1 MSRFFID
8 RPIVAIVAAI
18 FFVIAGAVMVIRLP
32 IAQFPDI
39 VPPQIQTTA
48 TYTGADALTMEQ
60 SVATPI
66 EQQVNGA
73 KNMIYMQ
80 SINGNDGTTTLQVS
94 FAVGTN
100 VDLDQVQ
107 VQNRLSQATS
117 SLPTAV
123 NNYGLV
129 TQQTVG
135 IPLLVIAITSPHG
148 TWSQNFLA
156 NYVAINLQDELARIP
171 GIGQAK
177 IMGAGNYAMR
187 VWVAPDKLAKLQLTV
202 ADLVNALSAQ
212 NVVNPAGTIG
222 GEPAP
227 PGQQYTYTVR
237 AQGRLLDAEQFG
249 NVIVRANPDGSFV
262 RLNDVAR
269 IELGAEIYTQ
279 QSLINGKPAA
289 FLLLYQN
296 PGSNA
301 LEAANLAKARMA
313 ELARRFPQDMQERL
327 VLDTTVP
334 VTEGAREIIK
344 TLLEAIA
351 LVVLVVFIFLQSWR
365 ATLIPIL
372 TIPVSLVGAFMFF
385 PAFGFSTNTLSLL
398 GLVLAVGLVVDDAIV
413 VVEAIEAKIEQGHSP
428 RDAAIKAMDEVSG
441 ALVGIALV
449 LSAVFIPAGFMT
461 GLTGSLYRQFA
472 LTIAFSVLLSA
483 FNALTLSPALG
494 AMFLRPRMAKRRGP
508 LEFLFGL
515 FNTSFEHAQS
525 GYIRVCGL
533 LVHKLGVALIILVG
547 FVALAGGLGR
557 TLSRSF
563 LPDEDQG
570 WFMVNVQLPE
580 AASLQRTM
588 AVMKTIDAVL
598 RTEPAIQDVSGMGG
612 YSMLSQTS
620 SPRNAFFFCNL
631 KPYDERMTAALQA
644 GPIIESM
651 NRKLFGI
658 PGAIAFAFPPPAIPG
673 IGQAS
678 GVDFFIQDR
687 AGHDVDYL
695 WSNTATF
702 LAAARKRPELAQ
714 LNLLFTPAVPQFF
727 AGVDKEKALKLGVP
741 INDVYEELQSLLG
754 GYYVNQFNRFG
765 RVWKVFVEAEPQ
777 YRNKTTDVGQF
788 YVRNNNGAMVPL
800 STLVTMRRDVG
811 PEYTTR
817 FNEYRSIEI
826 FAAPAPGYSTDD
838 AMRAIKEVSDS
849 LLPRDMGYAWNGIS
863 YQQSIAGGGAGV
875 FTLSIVLVF
884 LILAALYQS
893 WSLPFSVLLSV
904 PVAVCGAF
912 FGLWSRRLDND
923 IYAQIGLIML
933 IGLSAKNAIL
943 IVEFAKAE
951 LEKGASIIDAALNG
965 ARLRLRPILMTSFAF
980 IFGLSPLWYA
990 LGAGGVARRL
1000 IGTVTIVGMVFSS
1013 GIAIFLVPSLFV
1025 MVERLSHS
1033 LRRERI
1039 EQRATAEEPRQVV
1052 VPLTRQTSRHDR
1064 S

>member
-515 FNTSFEHAQS
+515 FNTGFEHAQN